1 MQYVLLIYQGTFWG
15 ALSDLSEDE
24 RKALVAEYGEINHA
38 PGVTPGLP
46 LGLPEDATSVRVQ
59 EWEDANQRRPIHRY
73 RGSHRRLVRLRG
85 RRSRRRD
92 RTCLSDPSSAAAS
105 SPDR

>member
-1 MQYVLLIYQGTFWG
+1 
-15 ALSDLSEDE
+15 
-24 RKALVAEYGEINHA
+24 
-38 PGVTPGLP
+38 
-46 LGLPEDATSVRVQ
+46 VRVQ

-92 RTCLSDPSSAAAS
+92 QTCLTDPSGA
-105 SPDR
+105 PWRGGVEVRPVRVYW